1 MVGLSRPLRAPLSD
15 KSLRGDIVPTD
26 PVRDSAQAKARPKQ
40 VAFANPVADKPLKRS
55 RLTDKLLLAHL
66 NCDRLPRTAARE
78 KRRADLTDANASR
91 RQRAKRPAKSR
102 RFVSKKT

>member
-1 MVGLSRPLRAPLSD
+1 MTADRDRGA
-15 KSLRGDIVPTD
+15 RGDIVPTD

-66 NCDRLPRTAARE
+66 FATGFPEPQPRE